1 MKRILLK
8 DYAAQLGVTP
18 RTVYN
23 WIYANKIK
31 DEKEGNNIYIL
42 VDERKK
48 KPQRYGRWKSLN

>member
-31 DEKEGNNIYIL
+31 NEKEGNNIYIL

-48 KPQRYGRWKSLN
+48 KPQRYGR